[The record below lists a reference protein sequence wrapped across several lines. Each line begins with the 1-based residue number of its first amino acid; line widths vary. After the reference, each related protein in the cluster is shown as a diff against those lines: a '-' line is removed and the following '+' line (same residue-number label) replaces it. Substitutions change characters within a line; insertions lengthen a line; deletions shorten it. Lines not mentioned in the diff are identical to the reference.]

1 MATHRACYPFL
12 MSRVILIISL
22 IINVILGFLFLRPR
36 PVTQNL
42 YQVDRVIDGDTF
54 VLTNKQEIRLMSVN
68 APEVGLCGSQEA
80 TDKLKSLI
88 EGKKVRL
95 EGDIND
101 HFGRLLAL
109 VYIDDQ
115 LINKEM
121 ILSGWA
127 RFTSTAS
134 PESENLKS
142 AFQKIKTEK
151 LGVFSPQCYQS
162 TNPQNPKCNIKGNVR
177 EGKKTYFF
185 PGCGNY
191 SNVAIELDQ
200 GDQWFCSESDAV
212 SAGFVK
218 SANCYAKVY

>member
-1 MATHRACYPFL
+1 
-12 MSRVILIISL
+12 MSRVVLIISL
-22 IINVILGFLFLRPR
+22 IINAILVFLFLRPR

-54 VLTNKQEIRLMSVN
+54 VLTNKQDIRLMSVN
-68 APEVGLCGSQEA
+68 APEAGLCGSTEA
-80 TDKLKSLI
+80 TDKLISLI
-88 EGKKVRL
+88 SGKKVRL
-95 EGDIND
+95 EGDLND

-115 LINKEM
+115 LVNKEM
-121 ILSGWA
+121 IISGWA

-134 PESENLKS
+134 SESENLKS
-142 AFQKIKTEK
+142 AFQKAKTEK
-151 LGVFSPQCYQS
+151 LGVFSSQCYQS
-162 TNPQNPKCNIKGNVR
+162 TNPKNSKCNIKGNIR

-191 SNVAIELDQ
+191 SNVALELDQ

-212 SAGFVK
+212 SAGFTK
-218 SANCYAKVY
+218 SANCYNKVY

>member
-1 MATHRACYPFL
+1 MLSFL
-12 MSRVILIISL
+12 MSRVVLIISL

-36 PVTQNL
+36 PFSQNL

-88 EGKKVRL
+88 LGKKVRL
-95 EGDIND
+95 EGDLND

-134 PESENLKS
+134 SESENLKS
-142 AFQKIKTEK
+142 AFQKLKTEK
-151 LGVFSPQCYQS
+151 LGVFSSKCYQI
-162 TNPQNPKCNIKGNVR
+162 TNPQNPKCNIKGNVK

-185 PGCGNY
+185 LGCGNY
-191 SNVAIELDQ
+191 SNVALELDQ
-200 GDQWFCSESDAV
+200 GDQWFCSESAAV

-218 SANCYAKVY
+218 SANCYSKVYSQD

>member
-1 MATHRACYPFL
+1 
-12 MSRVILIISL
+12 MSRIILIISL
-22 IINVILGFLFLRPR
+22 IANVVLGFLFLRPR
-36 PVTQNL
+36 PVIQNL

-101 HFGRLLAL
+101 RFGRLLAL

-115 LINKEM
+115 LVNKEM

-134 PESENLKS
+134 IESENLKA

-151 LGVFSPQCYQS
+151 LGVFSPQCYQI
-162 TNPQNPKCNIKGNVR
+162 TNPKNPKCNIKGNVK

-191 SNVAIELDQ
+191 SNVALELDQ
-200 GDQWFCSESDAV
+200 GDQWFCSESDAT
-212 SAGFVK
+212 SAGFIK
-218 SANCYAKVY
+218 SANCYEKVYSQD